1 MANILVVDDEPNIRH
16 TLRLLLEKEGHNVAD
31 ASSGEQV
38 LAIVSE
44 QHIDLVM
51 LDLRLGADNGLDIL
65 SKIRARG
72 EHPEIVIIT
81 AHAEVDEAVQAMKL
95 GAYDYLVKP
104 LAPDEL
110 LIRVGK
116 ILEKRAQS
124 LELMQL
130 REEAAQRHEPYV
142 ASQSDAMREI
152 MRRVQRIARQDMP
165 VLITGETGAGKE
177 VIARLIHRLS
187 TRNNKRFVAV
197 NSCALA
203 ENLLDSELFGHVRGA
218 FTGANTSQPGLFQEA
233 DGGTLFLDEIGDIT
247 PSLQAKLLR
256 VLQEGEIRPVGSTK
270 TMKVN
275 VRVIAATN
283 RDLWT
288 LSETGEYRKD
298 LLFRLG
304 VIEIKIPPLRQRRDD
319 IYALTDFFLARQN
332 EKNDSSHPFEITPRA
347 RRKLFM
353 YDWPGNVRE
362 LTSVLERSF
371 ALADGYTID
380 AEDIII
386 NQNTTADTHNEPPHD
401 MSLQEVE
408 VAHIRRVM
416 ELCQGNQVKAS
427 KLLGISRST
436 LQRKLKSL
444 SESARFD

>member
-1 MANILVVDDEPNIRH
+1 MANILVVDDEPNIRR
-16 TLRLLLEKEGHNVAD
+16 TLRMLLEKEGHNVAD
-31 ASSGEQV
+31 ASSSAQA
-38 LAIVSE
+38 LAIVAE

-51 LDLRLGADNGLDIL
+51 LDLRLGTEDGLDIL
-65 SKIRARG
+65 SRIRARG
-72 EHPEIVIIT
+72 EHPEIVIVT
-81 AHAEVDEAVQAMKL
+81 AHAEVDEAVRAMKL

-124 LELMQL
+124 QELMQL
-130 REEAAQRHEPYV
+130 REEAARRHEPYV
-142 ASQSDAMREI
+142 ASQSESMREI

-177 VIARLIHRLS
+177 VIARLVHRLS
-187 TRNNKRFVAV
+187 TRAAKRFVAV
-197 NSCALA
+197 NSCALT

-247 PSLQAKLLR
+247 QSLQAKLLR
-256 VLQEGEIRPVGSTK
+256 VLQEGEIRPVGSSK
-270 TMKVN
+270 IAKVN

-332 EKNDSSHPFEITPRA
+332 EKIDAGKPFEITPRA
-347 RRKLFM
+347 RRKLYM

-371 ALADGYTID
+371 ALADGYLID

-386 NQNTTADTHNEPPHD
+386 NQNTAADSGGEPPHG
-401 MSLQEVE
+401 MSLHEIE

-416 ELCQGNQVKAS
+416 ELCQSNQVKAS

-436 LQRKLKSL
+436 LQRKLKYLNGS
-444 SESARFD
+444 DD

>member
-1 MANILVVDDEPNIRH
+1 M
-16 TLRLLLEKEGHNVAD
+16 LLDKEGHNVTD
-31 ASSGEQV
+31 ANTGEQA
-38 LAIVSE
+38 LAIVAE
-44 QHIDLVM
+44 QHVDLVM
-51 LDLRLGADNGLDIL
+51 LDMRLGRENGLDIL
-65 SKIRARG
+65 SRIRARG
-72 EHPEIVIIT
+72 DHPEIVIIT
-81 AHAEVDEAVQAMKL
+81 AHGEVDEAVCAMKL

-124 LELMQL
+124 QELMLL
-130 REEAAQRHEPYV
+130 REEAARRHEPYV
-142 ASQSDAMREI
+142 ASQSEAMREI
-152 MRRVQRIARQDMP
+152 IRRVQRIARQDMP

-177 VIARLIHRLS
+177 VIARLIHSLS
-187 TRNNKRFVAV
+187 TRANKRFVAV
-197 NSCALA
+197 NSCALT

-233 DGGTLFLDEIGDIT
+233 DGGTLFLDEIGDVT
-247 PSLQAKLLR
+247 QSLQAKLLR
-256 VLQEGEIRPVGSTK
+256 ALQEGEIRPVGSTK
-270 TMKVN
+270 VAKVN

-304 VIEIKIPPLRQRRDD
+304 VIEIKIPPLRQRRDG

-332 EKNDSSHPFEITPRA
+332 AKIGDEKPFEITPRA
-347 RRKLFM
+347 RRKLYM

-371 ALADGYTID
+371 ALAEGHVID

-386 NQNTTADTHNEPPHD
+386 NQHATDTYEEPAHD
-401 MSLQEVE
+401 MSLHEVE
-408 VAHIRRVM
+408 VAHIRRVLS
-416 ELCQGNQVKAS
+416 LCEGNQVKAS
-427 KLLGISRST
+427 RLLGISRST
-436 LQRKLKSL
+436 LQRKLKFL
-444 SESARFD
+444 NGFDGR

>member
-1 MANILVVDDEPNIRH
+1 MANILVVDDEPNIRR
-16 TLRLLLEKEGHNVAD
+16 TLRMLLEKEGHNVTD
-31 ASSGEQV
+31 ASAGDQA

-51 LDLRLGADNGLDIL
+51 LDLRLGKEDGLEIL
-65 SKIRARG
+65 SRIRARG
-72 EHPEIVIIT
+72 DHPEIVIIT
-81 AHAEVDEAVQAMKL
+81 AHAEVDEAVRAMKL

-124 LELMQL
+124 QELMQL
-130 REEAAQRHEPYV
+130 REEAARRQEPYV
-142 ASQSDAMREI
+142 ASQSESMREI

-187 TRNNKRFVAV
+187 ARADKRFVAV
-197 NSCALA
+197 NSCALT

-233 DGGTLFLDEIGDIT
+233 DTGTLFLDEIGDIT

-270 TMKVN
+270 VAKVN

-283 RDLWT
+283 RDLWS
-288 LSETGEYRKD
+288 LSDLGEYRKD

-332 EKNDSSHPFEITPRA
+332 EKTGDGPPFEITPRA
-347 RRKLFM
+347 RRKLYM

-371 ALADGYTID
+371 ALAESNVID

-386 NQNTTADTHNEPPHD
+386 NQNTEAGSNEPPNGMTLH
-401 MSLQEVE
+401 EVE
-408 VAHIRRVM
+408 IAHIRRVM
-416 ELCQGNQVKAS
+416 DLCHGNQVRAS

-436 LQRKLKSL
+436 LQRKLKYL
-444 SESARFD
+444 ENPV

>member
-1 MANILVVDDEPNIRH
+1 MANILIVDDEPNIRR
-16 TLRLLLEKEGHNVAD
+16 TLRMLLEKEGHNVTD
-31 ASSGEQV
+31 ASSGDQA
-38 LAIVSE
+38 LAVVSE
-44 QHIDLVM
+44 QHIDLVL
-51 LDLRLGADNGLDIL
+51 LDLRLGREDGLEIL
-65 SKIRARG
+65 SRIRARG
-72 EHPEIVIIT
+72 DHPEIVIIT
-81 AHAEVDEAVQAMKL
+81 AHGEVEEAVRAMKL

-110 LIRVGK
+110 LIRIGK

-124 LELMQL
+124 QELMQL
-130 REEAAQRHEPYV
+130 REEAAQRQDPYV
-142 ASQSDAMREI
+142 ASQSESMREI
-152 MRRVQRIARQDMP
+152 MRRVQRIARQEMP

-177 VIARLIHRLS
+177 VIARLVHRLS
-187 TRNNKRFVAV
+187 ARSDKRFVAV
-197 NSCALA
+197 NSCALT

-233 DGGTLFLDEIGDIT
+233 DSGTLFLDEIGDISQ
-247 PSLQAKLLR
+247 SLQAKLLR

-270 TMKVN
+270 VAKVN

-288 LSETGEYRKD
+288 LSDAGEYRKD

-332 EKNDSSHPFEITPRA
+332 KKIGSDTPFEITPRA
-347 RRKLFM
+347 RRKLYM

-371 ALADGYTID
+371 ALAESHVID

-386 NQNTTADTHNEPPHD
+386 NQNTDGGGEEPPNGMTLH
-401 MSLQEVE
+401 EIE

-416 ELCQGNQVKAS
+416 ELCQNNQVRAS

-436 LQRKLKSL
+436 LQRKLKYLNVS
-444 SESARFD
+444 D